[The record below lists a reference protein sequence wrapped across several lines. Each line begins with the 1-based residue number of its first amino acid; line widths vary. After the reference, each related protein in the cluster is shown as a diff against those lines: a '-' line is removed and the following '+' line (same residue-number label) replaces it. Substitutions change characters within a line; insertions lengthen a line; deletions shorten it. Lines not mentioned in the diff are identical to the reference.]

1 MEFAADKYCVTFG
14 GIKLFVE
21 QYSFARAS
29 AAGETMLLNKS
40 VSLHNGG
47 AKAARLTLSGKSE
60 TPCAHKLDNLIAGG
74 EAVSFEYG
82 GMKFEGAV
90 LVSYSCKGKSGSSEE
105 VTAEFVCEGRITET
119 AVTA

>member
-14 GIKLFVE
+14 GVKIFVE
-21 QYSFARAS
+21 QYSFVRTS
-29 AAGETMLLNKS
+29 AASETVLLNKS

-60 TPCAHKLDNLIAGG
+60 APCAHKLDTLIAGG

-82 GMKFEGAV
+82 GMTFDGV
-90 LVSYSCKGKSGSSEE
+90 ILVSYSCKGKSGSSEE
-105 VTAEFVCEGRITET
+105 VTAEFVCEGNITET